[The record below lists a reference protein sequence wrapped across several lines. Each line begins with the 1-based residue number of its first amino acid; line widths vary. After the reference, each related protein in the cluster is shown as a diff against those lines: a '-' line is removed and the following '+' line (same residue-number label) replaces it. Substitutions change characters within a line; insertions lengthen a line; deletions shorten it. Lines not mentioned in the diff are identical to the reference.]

1 MQGAAFCIKISKRV
15 IMKKRFIIAVVYL
28 ALMVP
33 AVFLFAADLYP
44 GDVALVNGKPIS
56 SAALDRKVNEALSKL
71 KAGGQVP
78 DKKTLEQNVL
88 EGLINNELIYQES
101 MKTGYKAAATMIE
114 TQYSTIKGQFGTEQQ
129 FLNMLEQRG
138 YTEESLREELGR
150 IIAIDNYI
158 GGEVAPQVSVPEE
171 EVLRYYEE
179 NSKVFWEPETV
190 RASHILAGV
199 DDPTDE
205 GQKKAALRKI
215 KEVEKKLGKREEFEA
230 LAREYSDCPS
240 SAAGGDLG
248 YFQKG
253 RMVAEFENAV
263 FALEE
268 GEISGIVE
276 TKFGYHIIKLV
287 ERKPERTTPFEEV
300 KSDIEQWLG
309 EQKIF
314 EELKVLVDNLKKG
327 AKIERYL

>member
-1 MQGAAFCIKISKRV
+1 
-15 IMKKRFIIAVVYL
+15 MKKRFITAVIYL

-56 SAALDRKVNEALSKL
+56 RAALDRKVNEALMKL
-71 KAGGQVP
+71 EAGGQAVAGP
-78 DKKTLEQNVL
+78 DRENLKKNVL

-101 MKTGYKAAATMIE
+101 MRAGYKAADTMIE

-138 YTEESLREELGR
+138 YTENSLREELGR

-158 GGEVAPQVSVPEE
+158 GGEVAPHVSVPEE

-179 NSKVFWEPETV
+179 NIKVFWEPETV
-190 RASHILAGV
+190 RASHVLAGV
-199 DDPTDE
+199 DDPSDE

-215 KEVEKKLGKREEFEA
+215 KEVKKKLEKGEEFGA

-240 SAAGGDLG
+240 STQGGDLG
-248 YFQKG
+248 SFKREQ
-253 RMVAEFENAV
+253 MPEPFSNAV
-263 FALEE
+263 FSLEE

-276 TKFGYHIIKLV
+276 TKFGYHIIKLI
-287 ERKPERTTPFEEV
+287 ERKPERTVPFEEV

-314 EELKVLVDNLKKG
+314 EELKVLVDKLKKG

>member
-1 MQGAAFCIKISKRV
+1 
-15 IMKKRFIIAVVYL
+15 MKKRFIIAVIYL

-33 AVFLFAADLYP
+33 AVFLFATDLYP
-44 GDVALVNGKPIS
+44 DEVALVNGKPIS
-56 SAALDRKVNEALSKL
+56 RAVLDRKVNEALMKL
-71 KAGGQVP
+71 ETEGQNP
-78 DKKTLEQNVL
+78 DKKMLEKNVL

-101 MKTGYKAAATMIE
+101 MRAGYKTADKMIE
-114 TQYSTIKGQFGTEQQ
+114 TQYSAIKGQFGTEQQ
-129 FLNMLEQRG
+129 FLNTLEQRG

-171 EVLRYYEE
+171 EMLRYYEE
-179 NSKVFWEPETV
+179 NIKIFFEPETL

-199 DDPTDE
+199 EDPTDE

-215 KEVEKKLGKREEFEA
+215 KEVEKKLKKREEFEA
-230 LAREYSDCPS
+230 LAKEYSDCPS

-253 RMVAEFENAV
+253 RMVAEFENAA

-268 GEISGIVE
+268 GETSGIVE

-287 ERKPERTTPFEEV
+287 ERKPERTVPFEEV
-300 KSDIEQWLG
+300 KGDIEQWLG

-314 EELKVLVDNLKKG
+314 EELKVLVDRLKKG

>member
-1 MQGAAFCIKISKRV
+1 
-15 IMKKRFIIAVVYL
+15 MKKRFITAVIYI
-28 ALMVP
+28 ALMGP

-44 GDVALVNGKPIS
+44 DDVALVNGKPIS
-56 SAALDRKVNEALSKL
+56 SAILDRKVNEALSKL

-78 DKKTLEQNVL
+78 DTKTLQKNVL

-101 MKTGYKAAATMIE
+101 TKTGHNAAATMIE
-114 TQYSTIKGQFGTEQQ
+114 TQYSNIKGQFGTEQQ
-129 FLNMLEQRG
+129 FLDTLEQRG

-150 IIAIDNYI
+150 MIAIDNYI
-158 GGEVAPQVSVPEE
+158 SGEVAPQVSVPEE
-171 EVLRYYEE
+171 EMLRYYEE
-179 NSKVFWEPETV
+179 NIKVFWEPESL
-190 RASHILAGV
+190 RASHILAKV
-199 DDPTDE
+199 DDPADE

-215 KEVEKKLGKREEFEA
+215 KEVEKKLKKREEFDA
-230 LAREYSDCPS
+230 LAKEYSDCPS
-240 SAAGGDLG
+240 STAGGDLG

-253 RMVAEFENAV
+253 RMVAEFENAA

-268 GEISGIVE
+268 GETSGIVE

-287 ERKPERTTPFEEV
+287 ERKPERTVPYEEV
-300 KSDIEQWLG
+300 KGDIEQWLG

-314 EELKVLVDNLKKG
+314 EELKVRVDRLKKG